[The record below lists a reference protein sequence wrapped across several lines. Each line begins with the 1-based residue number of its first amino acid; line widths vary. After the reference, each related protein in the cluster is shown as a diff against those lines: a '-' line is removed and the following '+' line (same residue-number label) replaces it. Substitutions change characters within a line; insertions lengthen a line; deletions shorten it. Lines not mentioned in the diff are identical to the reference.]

1 MVFVF
6 FWFTSL
12 RRIISLHPCCCKWH
26 YFVLFYGWELFIV
39 FVYHIF
45 FIHLSVDGHVG
56 CFHIFDIVNSV
67 TVNIGLYV
75 SFQIRVL
82 SGYMPSCGIAGSCG
96 NSIFSFLRNLS
107 TVFHNGCTN
116 LNSHQQYRRVPFSL
130 HLLQHLYNVFLL
142 KPREFLNLW

>member
-1 MVFVF
+1 MALF
-6 FWFTSL
+6 
-12 RRIISLHPCCCKWH
+12 H
-26 YFVLFYGWELFIV
+26 YFLWLNKVSLYICTTSSLSISSVNG
-39 FVYHIF
+39 
-45 FIHLSVDGHVG
+45 HLG

>member
-1 MVFVF
+1 MALFCSFLWLRTIHCICVRYLLYPFVCR
-6 FWFTSL
+6 WTC
-12 RRIISLHPCCCKWH
+12 R
-26 YFVLFYGWELFIV
+26 LFPY
-39 FVYHIF
+39 
-45 FIHLSVDGHVG
+45 
-56 CFHIFDIVNSV
+56 FDIVNSV

-130 HLLQHLYNVFLL
+130 HLLQHLSFVDSLIMAIL
-142 KPREFLNLW
+142 TSLR